1 MTSQDATLSA
11 RTEDL
16 GRALQIA
23 GSRLDDTVFGKVA
36 SSVAGVRE
44 RLALGVDHTVVAL
57 AGGTGSGKSSTFNKI
72 SRLTFADVG
81 VKRPT
86 TAKVTAC
93 SWSDDASALL
103 DWLGVERERRIT
115 RAGELDAAD
124 EASLAGLVLL
134 DLPDHDSVAPGHREV
149 VDKVLPLVDLLVW
162 VVDPQKY
169 ADDALHTGYLRDTP
183 GMQASTV
190 VVLNQIDTVPVG
202 QRENLV
208 NDVKRLLR
216 DDGLDD
222 VPVVAA
228 STKTDVGIAELRSL
242 LEQTV
247 ARRSVAAG
255 RAAGELDAAA
265 ALLLSQTP
273 AEVPWHVD
281 TVLERE
287 VDALARATGLE
298 SVAAQVGA
306 AVRNGYGSPEFRP
319 PDGDAIALSRSRWLT
334 GAGEALTPGWQRS
347 LASGVSSAQ
356 ELAGAVASALQGIS
370 LDTRG
375 PTTQRLTRRLALGA
389 VVVAVVLGLLT
400 VLAALDLLPVGDTA
414 ATVLG
419 VLAIAAAVT
428 ALVAFLT
435 GMQVRRAL
443 AARRTQGVIASGR
456 AALERV
462 LRQTMGVPTQKLL
475 DEHRAVRELA
485 QSARDDGPSEPLRL
499 AESSTTGAPM
509 PPASPGTVRL
519 SDLGTV
525 RA

>member
-1 MTSQDATLSA
+1 
-11 RTEDL
+11 
-16 GRALQIA
+16 
-23 GSRLDDTVFGKVA
+23 
-36 SSVAGVRE
+36 
-44 RLALGVDHTVVAL
+44 H
-57 AGGTGSGKSSTFNKI
+57 
-72 SRLTFADVG
+72 
-81 VKRPT
+81 
-86 TAKVTAC
+86 
-93 SWSDDASALL
+93 
-103 DWLGVERERRIT
+103 
-115 RAGELDAAD
+115 
-124 EASLAGLVLL
+124 
-134 DLPDHDSVAPGHREV
+134 
-149 VDKVLPLVDLLVW
+149 
-162 VVDPQKY
+162 
-169 ADDALHTGYLRDTP
+169 DALPIY
-183 GMQASTV
+183 
-190 VVLNQIDTVPVG
+190 
-202 QRENLV
+202 
-208 NDVKRLLR
+208 
-216 DDGLDD
+216 DGLDD

-519 SDLGTV
+519 SDRGTV